1 MATTIALPLWFVVLA
16 GLLAFAGL
24 FDRLLNPAF
33 QWYLRSR
40 ANRAIDEL
48 NTRLRLKIHPFK
60 MTERQILVD
69 RLAHD
74 PKVLAEAEVYAKEN
88 DMPMAVALR
97 DVERYA
103 KEIVPT
109 FSAYTYF
116 KIGIRLARWVSTSL
130 YRVRLAFADRAL
142 LEAMDTDA
150 TVVFVMNHRSN
161 MDYILVTYMA
171 STATALSY
179 AVGEWARIPIL
190 QTLIRSMGAYFIRR
204 NARNSLY
211 RKVLARYVQMAT
223 EAGVTQ
229 AMFPEGGLSRDGKLR
244 PVKLGLISYIVEGF
258 EPNGRDVVFVPVG
271 LNYDRVLEDR
281 SLVAEIDGPPPKEA
295 SYTKALKSFAFLWRN
310 LRLKLKGRWHKFGY
324 ACVAFGKPLGLKD
337 YMKAHGVSHF
347 EDLTEEAQSKIIAGL
362 GDELMSRIGAVIP
375 AMPVSLVADV
385 LIRANGK
392 GLDLLSLKSGV
403 DRLIDKLEARGVR
416 VHIPRSDRDYA
427 VAAGL
432 RMFVLR
438 KLVSE
443 NDDGVFNIVTGE
455 EKLIAYYANSLA
467 HYGI

>member
-1 MATTIALPLWFVVLA
+1 MGASVSLPIWFVVLA
-16 GLLAFAGL
+16 GILAFAGL
-24 FDRLLNPAF
+24 YDRFLNPAF

-40 ANRAIDEL
+40 ANSAIDEL
-48 NTRLRLKIHPFK
+48 NTRLRLKIRPFK
-60 MTERQILVD
+60 MTRRQVLVD

-74 PKVLAEAEVYAKEN
+74 PKVIAAAEAYAKDN

-103 KEIVPT
+103 KEIVPA

-116 KIGIRLARWVSTSL
+116 KVGTRLARWVSTSL

-142 LEAMDTDA
+142 LEAMDSDA

-161 MDYILVTYMA
+161 MDYVLVTYMA
-171 STATALSY
+171 SSATALSY

-229 AMFPEGGLSRDGKLR
+229 AMFPEGGLSRDGRLR

-258 EPNGRDVVFVPVG
+258 EPNGRDVMFIPVG

-281 SLVAEIDGPPPKEA
+281 SLVAEIEGPAPKLA
-295 SYTKALKSFAFLWRN
+295 FYTKAVKSFSFIWRN
-310 LRLKLKGRWHKFGY
+310 LRLRLKGRWHKFGY

-337 YMKAHGVSHF
+337 YMKAQGAAHF
-347 EDLTEEAQSKIIAGL
+347 EDLEEAAQSEIIANL
-362 GDELMSRIGAVIP
+362 GDELMQRIGAIIP
-375 AMPVSLVADV
+375 AMPVSLVAHV
-385 LIRANGK
+385 LHEAGES
-392 GLDLLSLKSGV
+392 GMDMLSLKAGV
-403 DRLIDKLEARGVR
+403 DRMIDALLQKGVH
-416 VHIPRSDRDYA
+416 VHVPRADRDYA
-427 VAAGL
+427 VSAGL

-438 KLVSE
+438 HLVE
-443 NDDGVFNIVTGE
+443 EVDGLYRVVKGE
-455 EKLIAYYANSLA
+455 EAMVAYYANSVA
-467 HYGI
+467 HY